1 MEEEKQSGNDTG
13 GKESS
18 VQAIGELM
26 GFFHGGSKLLPCQ
39 KERMAW
45 MREKYDMSYRELA
58 RYYNI
63 SVSLAFFICNPAAE
77 YKKNARRSQLN
88 KRYYK
93 KEKAVAAVTKSRDKI
108 KSINKMKKH

>member
-1 MEEEKQSGNDTG
+1 
-13 GKESS
+13 
-18 VQAIGELM
+18 M

-45 MREKYDMSYRELA
+45 MREAYDMSYRQLA

-63 SVSLAFFICNPAAE
+63 SVGLAYFICNPAAE

-93 KEKAVAAVTKSRDKI
+93 KENAVAAVKKSRNKL
-108 KSINKMKKH
+108 KEINNFKRAS